1 VSKKNNKGAE
11 PCSSPDIANNAS
23 FGGTVIKVSY
33 CSVVV
38 KLIVLKEQKEQTKAQ
53 EMFTF

>member
-33 CSVVV
+33 CSVV